1 MAKHWTFRI
10 LRYAG
15 THWGQVRV
23 VKDGT
28 HEPIRCT
35 SLLLISVGQLWLQDN
50 FPFSYAGFLSF
61 LAKGHTSKWHSQGYV
76 DCSAY
81 DKGEILGP
89 EAQEMKIAKYQD
101 KAEQREQNRL
111 RKERELIAWS
121 LANHL
126 ITDAEAIEMLKLD
139 SKSITKFQLHKKLN
153 M

>member
-1 MAKHWTFRI
+1 MASKHWTFRI

-15 THWGQVRV
+15 IHWGQVRV

-35 SLLLISVGQLWLQDN
+35 GLVSVGQLWLQDN

-61 LAKGHTSKWHSQGYV
+61 LAKGHTSEWHSQGYV

-81 DKGEILGP
+81 DSGEILGP
-89 EAQEMKIAKYQD
+89 EALELRYAKSID

-121 LANHL
+121 LVNHL
-126 ITDAEAIEMLKLD
+126 ITDVEAIEMLKLD